1 MGFRDFL
8 TNKFDEKDYYVS
20 ALDSCSLF
28 AIALNDSYKN
38 TNIISFNE
46 KSEEILYKLEGLY
59 DSEKGIF
66 LKLTDKKE
74 VKYSSFEIC
83 FYFLAILL
91 HSRSSDNQLEH
102 KNMIS
107 NLYRKYFINSN
118 LILSWPEAPTLDET
132 ERYRGLSLKSADM
145 LDESFFRMPN
155 LPTPESSGMAPIFT
169 KSITYSKKKNSF
181 SRSKDTFDSSKNM
194 LIFFVL
200 IHYLNDD
207 VINEMNFKDDINLSP
222 IREEEPIT
230 VTEDILD
237 SDKDDIIEEI
247 PDETKEL
254 D

>member
-1 MGFRDFL
+1 
-8 TNKFDEKDYYVS
+8 
-20 ALDSCSLF
+20 
-28 AIALNDSYKN
+28 
-38 TNIISFNE
+38 
-46 KSEEILYKLEGLY
+46 
-59 DSEKGIF
+59 
-66 LKLTDKKE
+66 
-74 VKYSSFEIC
+74 
-83 FYFLAILL
+83 
-91 HSRSSDNQLEH
+91 
-102 KNMIS
+102 
-107 NLYRKYFINSN
+107 
-118 LILSWPEAPTLDET
+118 
-132 ERYRGLSLKSADM
+132 M

-207 VINEMNFKDDINLSP
+207 VVNAMNFKDDINLPS

-237 SDKDDIIEEI
+237 SDKDDIIEEA
-247 PDETKEL
+247 PNETKEL

>member
-1 MGFRDFL
+1 MFL
-8 TNKFDEKDYYVS
+8 
-20 ALDSCSLF
+20 L
-28 AIALNDSYKN
+28 
-38 TNIISFNE
+38 
-46 KSEEILYKLEGLY
+46 
-59 DSEKGIF
+59 
-66 LKLTDKKE
+66 
-74 VKYSSFEIC
+74 
-83 FYFLAILL
+83 LAILL